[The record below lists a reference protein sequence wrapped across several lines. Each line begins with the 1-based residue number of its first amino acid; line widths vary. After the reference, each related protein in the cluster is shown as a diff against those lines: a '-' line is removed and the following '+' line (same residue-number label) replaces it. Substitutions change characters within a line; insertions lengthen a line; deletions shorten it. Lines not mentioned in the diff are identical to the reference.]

1 MEDWAATVATVRMA
15 TVVFVPASSQLFSV
29 KSYKLKQIANLEK
42 HHLKATY
49 SFGKAKNL
57 EKLRKATYSFGKAKN
72 LEKLT

>member
-57 EKLRKATYSFGKAKN
+57 EKLT
-72 LEKLT
+72 